1 MVRSSIA
8 GHLSLW
14 PQLVPTSSLLIS
26 FILITSCLC
35 KASSFATSQLAESS
49 SLTSSET
56 PERHPV
62 VAPLAVRSRSLLHHV
77 MPLHMRNKLIAE
89 RSGNAGS
96 RPGPAAR
103 TSLEQLSPKRFF
115 DFLTDPSLLITVL
128 HSLEVA
134 YWTFPFGFVLTPV
147 INFFRVPNRRSLD
160 VMSKSNLRS
169 KRSNVDAWQLQRSH
183 QRLLNS
189 IEYANLLKAKS

>member
-1 MVRSSIA
+1 MVRSSTT
-8 GHLSLW
+8 GHSSLW

-26 FILITSCLC
+26 VILISSCPC
-35 KASSFATSQLAESS
+35 EATSFVTSPLAESS
-49 SLTSSET
+49 SSASLEA
-56 PERHPV
+56 PERHNIV
-62 VAPLAVRSRSLLHHV
+62 QHALRSRSLLHHV
-77 MPLHMRNKLIAE
+77 MPLHTRNKVLSERLGITGL
-89 RSGNAGS
+89 RSG
-96 RPGPAAR
+96 PEPR

-160 VMSKSNLRS
+160 IMSKSNVRP
-169 KRSNVDAWQLQRSH
+169 KRSNVDAIQLQRVH
-183 QRLLNS
+183 QRLVNS
-189 IEYANLLKAKS
+189 MEHANRLKAKS